1 MNRLKNNFKV
11 NGLELINFINLS
23 DREKRLVRSWRNH
36 KDVRSWMFND
46 SLISSRKHKK
56 FIGSLISN
64 EKDFYWLLKR
74 KDGQYLGVIYFNR
87 VDTKNKN
94 AYLGIYRN
102 PLSKGI
108 GHIVM
113 QCLKTLA
120 FDKAKLHTLKAE
132 VLKTNK
138 RAIKFYKRE
147 GFKTEGKLNNF
158 ILRDKTRKD
167 VVIMGLDS
175 KKDGYSCF
183 YGRD

>member
-1 MNRLKNNFKV
+1 MNGLKNNFKV
-11 NGLELINFINLS
+11 NGLELVNFINLS
-23 DREKRLVRSWRNH
+23 DREKSLVRSWRNH
-36 KDVRSWMFND
+36 LDVRSWMFND
-46 SLISSRKHKK
+46 SLISSRKHKN
-56 FIGSLISN
+56 FIESLVSN

-74 KDGQYLGVIYFNR
+74 KEAQYLGVIYFNR

-102 PLSKGI
+102 PLLKGI

-113 QCLKTLA
+113 RCLKTLA

-132 VLKTNK
+132 MLNTNK

-147 GFKTEGKLNNF
+147 GFKIEGKLKNF
-158 ILRDKTRKD
+158 VRRGKSWKD

-175 KKDGYSCF
+175 KKDGYS
-183 YGRD
+183 